1 MRRQSLD
8 AVDLFHGH
16 IGGMDVCA
24 RALLNASAMLE
35 EGSMQAAIDD
45 RYAGWDGDLGKKIL
59 AGELS
64 LDALADIAE
73 DKQIDPQ
80 PRSGRQEWYENLVN
94 RFV

>member
-1 MRRQSLD
+1 
-8 AVDLFHGH
+8 
-16 IGGMDVCA
+16 MDVCA

-35 EGSMQAAIDD
+35 DGTMQGAIDD
-45 RYAGWDGDLGKKIL
+45 RYAGWDDNLGKKIL

-73 DKQIDPQ
+73 DQQIDPQ
-80 PRSGRQEWYENLVN
+80 PRSGKQEWYENLVN